1 MDFAGHI
8 LKHITKWVCTN
19 VMIMTSK
26 CKHKLYDRQH
36 MYVFSNSQRTM
47 SMDAYWR
54 SVRLWQYKPNRLRM
68 WLNRFE
74 NRCKDDESTKFYN
87 WHFIGSDSTLTKMQ
101 KMIDCCQSSWS
112 YQKFNTFFVHSWYVS
127 YNVEASLSLF
137 CKMYPGLYPSE
148 KFG

>member
-1 MDFAGHI
+1 MSSWAI
-8 LKHITKWVCTN
+8 SITN
-19 VMIMTSK
+19 VMVKLDEKNFHNQNRNSK
-26 CKHKLYDRQH
+26 LAEQKLWAWSLLKGYPLRIRCKKSQY

-47 SMDAYWR
+47 SMDAYWG
-54 SVRLWQYKPNRLRM
+54 SGRLWQYKPNRLRM

-127 YNVEASLSLF
+127 YNI
-137 CKMYPGLYPSE
+137 
-148 KFG
+148 